1 MEDDLAEEDLL
12 KDVLEEASRECKRR
26 KISNK
31 GRKVEPPKKMGQEN
45 CGGNIFVREN
55 MACNQSYIQSM
66 NSAQWCL
73 GTMPNS

>member
-31 GRKVEPPKKMGQEN
+31 GRKVELLDMYSLLLVFSP
-45 CGGNIFVREN
+45 
-55 MACNQSYIQSM
+55 
-66 NSAQWCL
+66 
-73 GTMPNS
+73 